1 MTERARQL
9 AGQPTGGQFAPCART
24 EQVALALGVPGT
36 GGPEPASADF
46 LAGVLTGAIGP
57 EPDLIPVC
65 FDYRDS
71 TARLQSYPGGR
82 MVIFTAE
89 PTGDGR
95 LVLRDEA
102 GRCAMVST
110 GDLARHTPD
119 TARRLL
125 AAVVNLGPAR
135 DLGAGKTWFSR
146 SGSPLA
152 AESLAHGMG
161 MARTTF
167 CGLGGGA
174 DAPTVHL
181 ADVEEVEAFATTRT
195 RSDVTL
201 TFALA
206 RLNDGAY
213 LALEVTDDCTDYGGY
228 AGSVI
233 DADAR
238 IGTRAEV
245 IAGGFTDAGRR
256 ALGLELPR

>member
-1 MTERARQL
+1 VIDPARRP
-9 AGQPTGGQFAPCART
+9 AGPGGGQFAPSARP
-24 EQVALALGVPGT
+24 EQVALVLRAPGPGT
-36 GGPEPASADF
+36 PDPASADF
-46 LAGVLTGAIGP
+46 LAGVLTGAIS
-57 EPDLIPVC
+57 PDPVLIPVC
-65 FDYRDS
+65 YDYRDGA
-71 TARLQSYPGGR
+71 ARLQSFPDGR
-82 MVIFTAE
+82 MARFTSE

-95 LVLRDEA
+95 LVLRDES
-102 GRCAMVST
+102 GHCATVST
-110 GDLARHTPD
+110 GDLARDTPD

-135 DLGAGKTWFSR
+135 DLGAGKTWFSS

-195 RSDVTL
+195 SSGETL

-213 LALEVTDDCTDYGGY
+213 VALEVTDDCTDYGGFEE
-228 AGSVI
+228 SVI
-233 DADAR
+233 GAQAR
-238 IGTRAEV
+238 VGTREEV
-245 IAGGFTDAGRR
+245 VANGITSEGRR
-256 ALGLELPR
+256 ALGL